1 MAMDLHESP
10 GETAFRAK
18 VRAWLTANLPAKRPE
33 ARAGAFEDDDEWF
46 DFMHWWAKQLG
57 RAGYAGLAWPK
68 SYGGGGASMVE
79 QMIFSEEVARADAPF
94 HIDIIGL
101 GMAGPTIMAHG
112 TEAQKQRYL
121 PTILDGSEIWCQL
134 WSEPN
139 AGSDLAAVQTTAVLD
154 GDEWIVTGQ
163 KVWTTIAHR
172 ARWGLLLARTDPAAA
187 KHAGLTYFIADM
199 RSLGVTIRPL
209 KGMDGAVEFNEV
221 FLDSVVIAD
230 SQRIGP
236 VNEGWRVMTTS
247 LMHERVAVGGGTMDY
262 TDNFND
268 IVHAIKAYGRD
279 GDHLIRQS
287 VASLYV
293 ETVALRLL
301 SQRMTTEL
309 DAGKDP
315 GPEGSI
321 LKLKAAEFNVR
332 LHELGMRVI
341 GSDALLQDTAIAK
354 RFLRSRGGT
363 IEGGTSE
370 IQRNILAE
378 RVLGL
383 PREPKPAT

>member
-1 MAMDLHESP
+1 MDLHESP
-10 GETAFRAK
+10 DEAAFRTK
-18 VRAWLTANLPAKRPE
+18 VRAWLASNLPAKRP
-33 ARAGAFEDDDEWF
+33 AAKAGAFEDDDDWF
-46 DFMHWWAKQLG
+46 DFMRWWAEQLAK
-57 RAGYAGLAWPK
+57 AGFAGLAWPK

-79 QMIFSEEVARADAPF
+79 QMIFSEEVARAEAPF
-94 HIDIIGL
+94 HIDVIGL

-112 TEAQKQRYL
+112 TEEQKQRYL

-139 AGSDLAAVQTTAVLD
+139 AGSDLAAVQTKAVQD
-154 GDEWIVTGQ
+154 GDGWIITGQ

-172 ARWGLLLARTDPAAA
+172 ARWGLLLARTDPNAA

-199 RSLGVTIRPL
+199 KSPGVTIRPL

-221 FLDSVVIAD
+221 FLDSVLIPD

-262 TDNFND
+262 IDNFND
-268 IVHAIKAYGRD
+268 IVRAVKAYRRE
-279 GDHLIRQS
+279 GDPLIRQS
-287 VASLYV
+287 VASLYA
-293 ETVALRLL
+293 ETVALRVLGH
-301 SQRMTTEL
+301 RMITQL
-309 DAGKDP
+309 DTGRDP

-341 GSDALLQDTAIAK
+341 GSDALRQDTAIAK

-383 PREPKPAT
+383 PREPKPPTI